1 MPPED
6 LSSASSRLTT
16 ILSFRGFKAIATT
29 LLKIPTTKREQKRRI
44 SHHFLTGHK
53 TGSMPSLLYITP
65 CHDLQAWV

>member
-29 LLKIPTTKREQKRRI
+29 LLKIPTTKKGTKKKDQSPLFNR
-44 SHHFLTGHK
+44 
-53 TGSMPSLLYITP
+53 P
-65 CHDLQAWV
+65 